1 MYESKQHH
9 STTYSIEH
17 GHQLIS
23 GDSESSGS
31 LPPQAALGT
40 LRNRYAGEV
49 VEGTSNPCKK
59 GEDACFSHDKKRSR
73 RAERFELQRTS
84 AKLLGH
90 QRVAH
95 CHWTAQANHVELLRR
110 NTDARIEGTQTC
122 GSVWA
127 CPVCSARISEVRRQ
141 ELRTLEAWAGSPR
154 RRVQVVMMT
163 LTARHRRKGLAKL
176 LDQLGG
182 AKKRIQNRAAWKN
195 LRNSGQLVGSVSIRE
210 ATHGKNG
217 WHPHYHVVMII
228 DAATEKQALDL
239 LEPLRKVWIACLRKE
254 GLTGTRERAFHLSTG
269 DTLAAYLAKHGRD
282 DAVRASAK
290 DERNEAWGVAEEAT
304 LSRAKKADGENRTP
318 WQILRDARDG
328 DAAAEK
334 LWIEY
339 GNAMWGRRQQV
350 WSDGLKLRVGVIEI
364 DDKEAAK
371 VDAYTEDSDELL
383 ASWSRDGWN
392 RVRHLR
398 ADLLDAAEVGGSEA
412 VQTVLDGIGHGAEPV
427 DISRPPP
434 PRPGGLAERLLL
446 MTHIDYQQRKSEA
459 KARAA
464 T

>member
-1 MYESKQHH
+1 MESV
-9 STTYSIEH
+9 
-17 GHQLIS
+17 
-23 GDSESSGS
+23 
-31 LPPQAALGT
+31 PPKAALGT
-40 LRNRYAGEV
+40 LRNRYADEV
-49 VEGTSNPCKK
+49 VEDVSYPFKK
-59 GEDACFSHDKKRSR
+59 GESGSAVGDKKRAR
-73 RAERFELQRTS
+73 RAERFELQRAS

-110 NTDARIEGTQTC
+110 NADARIEGTQTC

-154 RRVQVVMMT
+154 RQMQVVMMT
-163 LTARHRRKGLAKL
+163 LTASHRRKGLAKL
-176 LDQLGG
+176 LDQLGA

-217 WHPHYHVVMII
+217 WHPHYHVVLII
-228 DAATEKQALDL
+228 EAGSAEQALDL
-239 LEPLRKVWIACLRKE
+239 LEPLRAVWISCLRKE

-304 LSRAKKADGENRTP
+304 LSRAKKAEGENRTP

-328 DAAAEK
+328 DGAAEK

-350 WSDGLKLRVGVIEI
+350 WSDGLKLRVGVIEV
-364 DDKEAAK
+364 DDKEAAEA
-371 VDAYTEDSDELL
+371 DAYTEDADELL
-383 ASWSRDGWN
+383 ASWSRDGWS

-398 ADLLDAAEVGGSEA
+398 SELLDAAEVGGADA
-412 VQTVLDGIGHGAEPV
+412 VQAVLDGIGHVVEPP
-427 DISRPPP
+427 DISRPPS
-434 PRPGGLAERLLL
+434 PRPGGIAERLLL
-446 MTHIDYQQRKSEA
+446 MTYLNYHERKTVGRGEKTTRIDA
-459 KARAA
+459 
-464 T
+464 